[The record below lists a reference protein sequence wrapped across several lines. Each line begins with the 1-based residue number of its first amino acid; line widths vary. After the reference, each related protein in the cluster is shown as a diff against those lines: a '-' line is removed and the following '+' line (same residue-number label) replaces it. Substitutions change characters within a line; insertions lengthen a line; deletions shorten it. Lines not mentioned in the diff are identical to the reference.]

1 MIYLLAKYSLL
12 FVGAVALGVLLGR
25 WWIRRG
31 FVDVTDN
38 YHALADERSN
48 NDGAWDRLWKRLDL
62 LDGGIEPKLNDAL
75 AALPEQPTPNI
86 DLGPIEQ
93 RLAGLEHSLKRN
105 PSEASQPDLSRVF
118 QRFEALEARINQGF
132 AAAPQTQSIDLSGLE
147 QRMGNL
153 ERLLLD
159 SEPAS
164 VDLSPLAERLA
175 DLERYVRT
183 LPRTDHQLDLS
194 PIKYRL
200 GAIEAILK
208 RTDTPAPAAAAI
220 TGTSAQ
226 ALDAAPA
233 TSKRTMTEGPPL
245 FESEDANERDDLKQ
259 ILGVGPKL
267 EAVLNTNGVYY
278 FWQIASWSAT
288 DIEFMD
294 ARLEMFKGRIARDD
308 WVSQAQTLQSQA
320 GAAKAPG

>member
-75 AALPEQPTPNI
+75 AALPEQPVPSI

-93 RLAGLEHSLKRN
+93 RLAALEHTLKRK
-105 PSEASQPDLSRVF
+105 PAEAPQPDLSRVF
-118 QRFEALEARINQGF
+118 QRFDALEARINQGF
-132 AAAPQTQSIDLSGLE
+132 TAAPKTQSIDLSQLE
-147 QRMGNL
+147 QRLAKL
-153 ERLLLD
+153 ERLLLE
-159 SEPAS
+159 SRS
-164 VDLSPLAERLA
+164 SGVDLSPLAERIA

-183 LPRTDHQLDLS
+183 LPRTEHQLDLS

-200 GAIEAILK
+200 GAIEATLK
-208 RTDTPAPAAAAI
+208 NTDASPPVTAAVADAPAQAMDA
-220 TGTSAQ
+220 TPKTS
-226 ALDAAPA
+226 P
-233 TSKRTMTEGPPL
+233 RTMIEGPPL
-245 FESEDANERDDLKQ
+245 FESEQASDRDDLKQ

-267 EAVLNTNGVYY
+267 ESVLNANGVYY
-278 FWQIASWSAT
+278 FWQIASWSAA
-288 DIEFMD
+288 DIDFMD
-294 ARLEMFKGRIARDD
+294 ARLEMFKGRITRDD
-308 WVSQAQTLQSQA
+308 WVSQAQRLQNRP
-320 GAAKAPG
+320 GAAKSPG